1 MNSGLYETRSG
12 QKYQLQTTRSYLT
25 KKREKKTV
33 SVSAWK
39 VTNFLSTFLWPQSDQ
54 HKGSFGIWGFSHFG
68 CFSADVLAENDVTD
82 IMGV

>member
-1 MNSGLYETRSG
+1 MKLEVANSTNFKQPRVTSLR
-12 QKYQLQTTRSYLT
+12 
-25 KKREKKTV
+25 REEKTV

-54 HKGSFGIWGFSHFG
+54 HKGSFGIWGFSHFE